1 MISNLRDAM
10 VLRYASLR
18 DALQLIDRSGC
29 EIALVCER
37 SGRVLGTL
45 TDGDIRRA
53 ILKGARPTSR
63 CLAAAMRR
71 SFTAVLS
78 SAGRNEVLD
87 LMRARGISQVP
98 VLDGRG
104 RLVGL
109 HLLRDFLITRER
121 PNCVVLVAGG
131 KGKRLQPLTDSVPKP
146 MVSVAGRPILE
157 RLVLHLVG
165 QGFRRFF
172 ISIGHLGSV
181 IERHFGDGS
190 AFGCHIRY
198 LRERRPRGTG
208 GALALLRSP
217 GPHPV
222 VVMNGDLVTQANVG
236 ALLDAHSRGRCVA
249 TLGVKPYSV
258 EVPFGVAEVRA
269 GRLVGLHEKP
279 THRMLVNA
287 GIYVLSPRAIRTVPR
302 GREVPI
308 TEVFERLLRRGL
320 KVGAHLI
327 EDEWLDIGRPGDLR
341 QARGET

>member
-1 MISNLRDAM
+1 MISNLRDVM
-10 VLRYASLR
+10 VLRDASLR
-18 DALQLIDRSGC
+18 DALQVIDRSGC

-109 HLLRDFLITRER
+109 HLLRDFLTTRER

-190 AFGCHIRY
+190 AFGIGWAS
-198 LRERRPRGTG
+198 PAGTVP
-208 GALALLRSP
+208 P
-217 GPHPV
+217 GIGEIGSARV
-222 VVMNGDLVTQANVG
+222 SD
-236 ALLDAHSRGRCVA
+236 S
-249 TLGVKPYSV
+249 
-258 EVPFGVAEVRA
+258 
-269 GRLVGLHEKP
+269 
-279 THRMLVNA
+279 
-287 GIYVLSPRAIRTVPR
+287 SPRTSASC
-302 GREVPI
+302 
-308 TEVFERLLRRGL
+308 
-320 KVGAHLI
+320 
-327 EDEWLDIGRPGDLR
+327 
-341 QARGET
+341 